1 MTKDFNSNTK
11 QNYMK
16 TKIIVSLV
24 LLALASFSFTLTKQ
38 KDKTV
43 QSTKEVGSTQS
54 QQEPMGGFVSESKF

>member
-1 MTKDFNSNTK
+1 
-11 QNYMK
+11 MK

-24 LLALASFSFTLTKQ
+24 LLALASFSFTLSKQ
-38 KDKTV
+38 KNKTT

>member
-1 MTKDFNSNTK
+1 
-11 QNYMK
+11 MK
-16 TKIIVSLV
+16 TKIIISLV

-54 QQEPMGGFVSESKF
+54 QQEPMGGFVSVSKF

>member
-1 MTKDFNSNTK
+1 
-11 QNYMK
+11 MK

-24 LLALASFSFTLTKQ
+24 LLALASFSFTLAKQ

-43 QSTKEVGSTQS
+43 QSTKEVGSTQN